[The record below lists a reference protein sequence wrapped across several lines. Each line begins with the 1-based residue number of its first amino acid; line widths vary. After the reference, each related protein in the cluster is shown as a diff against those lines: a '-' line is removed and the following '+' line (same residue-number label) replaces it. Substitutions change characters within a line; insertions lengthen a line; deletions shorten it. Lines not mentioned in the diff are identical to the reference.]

1 MGKQYTF
8 SALGL
13 DRKATGR
20 FKNKIMEKEN
30 IKRLYHGRLSPS
42 SLLKNN
48 QYSSPQE
55 KDSFRKPQ
63 SLIHIKTY
71 GRIMILTL
79 LDKAVI
85 CQGHNMDFFEG
96 NTLTVWY
103 DMTSYRQL
111 ANSKEAGISREI
123 KAVKAFISESNKIIL
138 VATGRGD
145 DKLKRGLILE
155 RAVSLSF

>member
-20 FKNKIMEKEN
+20 FKKIMEKEN
-30 IKRLYHGRLSPS
+30 MKRLYHGRLSPS

-63 SLIHIKTY
+63 SLIHIKMWENYDTY
-71 GRIMILTL
+71 IT
-79 LDKAVI
+79 
-85 CQGHNMDFFEG
+85 
-96 NTLTVWY
+96 
-103 DMTSYRQL
+103 
-111 ANSKEAGISREI
+111 
-123 KAVKAFISESNKIIL
+123 
-138 VATGRGD
+138 
-145 DKLKRGLILE
+145 
-155 RAVSLSF
+155 